1 MASFG
6 GAVKLTGESEY
17 RAALRNISQR
27 LKEVS
32 SELKLVSSQY
42 DKNDTSIEALTAKQA
57 ALTHRLDE
65 QKSKLSV
72 LREQYEQMGSE
83 YQQNKEKHEQLIASY
98 NKEKS
103 ELERIGRELGTS
115 STEYKQQAEVV
126 AKLEE
131 QVEKSTL
138 ANDQNER
145 SMSRMRTQ
153 MNNAQTDINK
163 TSNEIKDLE
172 SQMGKSADSGE
183 KLGEAVEDA
192 GDKARSAEGGFTVL
206 KGALADLIS
215 DGIEKVADGLKDFAA
230 DSSTAFSRLQA
241 QLGLST
247 DEMGKWK
254 EAVEGVYED
263 NFGESLQDVGDR
275 FAYIAQVTGETDPTN
290 IAELAENAMTL
301 EDTFGSDFNETIRG
315 VSNLMQHFGIDS
327 QTAFDLFA
335 QGSQNGLDY
344 TDELGDNIAEYGGNF
359 AQAGYSAEEY
369 FQLLENGAQGG
380 AYNLDKVND
389 SINEVKNR
397 LGDGTIASNLSI
409 FSSGTQD
416 VFNQWTQGNASMKD
430 VINSIVQDIS
440 SCTNEQD
447 ALNMAAT
454 AFGTMGEDANLSVV
468 ESLTTLGD
476 SYDDVNG
483 KMDEMKQQRYDNV
496 VSQLQEL
503 GRTLQTDVLAPIL
516 DEILPTVKD
525 AVNFFIDNKDA
536 IITGLAG
543 IAAGITTI
551 TVVQKIQGMVE
562 AFKEWKLA
570 TDGMTISQRL
580 LNAAQLSSPVGLV
593 LGLIAGLVA
602 GIVVLWNT
610 NEGFRDAVMNVWQDV
625 QDFVG
630 NAVQAIGDF
639 FANLGTTISQL
650 PQMFSDWL
658 NNVIATVTEWVS
670 NMAAQAA
677 SAGSQFVGNVV
688 DFVQNLPYN
697 LGYLLSTVI
706 GTVISWVEQMASNAA
721 SAGSQFVANAINFI
735 QNLPA
740 NVASFLSSV
749 ISNVVGWVS
758 NMASNASRAG
768 SQFLS
773 NAINFVSQ
781 LPGRIASFLSNVIS
795 NLGSWA
801 GQMASRGAEGAANMF
816 NAVVNGLAS
825 LPGRVLSIGSDI
837 VRGIWDG
844 ISGAAGWLGDQ
855 VRNFASGILDGM
867 KSALG
872 IHSPSRL
879 FRDQVGKDIARG
891 IGVGFTD
898 EMGSVVG
905 QMQDA
910 MPDPSAFVSD
920 QQIAYG
926 GSIASGYVANSSVVD
941 AVIEALERV
950 HIVLDDEVA
959 GKFVE
964 RTVTNAIFA

>member
-42 DKNDTSIEALTAKQA
+42 GKNDTSIEALTAKQT
-57 ALTHRLDE
+57 ALTHRLEE
-65 QKSKLSV
+65 QKAKLST
-72 LREQYEQMGSE
+72 LREQYEKMGSE

-98 NKEKS
+98 NREKS
-103 ELERIGRELGTS
+103 ELERIGRELGTTS
-115 STEYKQQAEVV
+115 PEYKQQAEVV
-126 AKLEE
+126 EKLKE
-131 QVEKSTL
+131 QVDKSTT

-153 MNNAQTDINK
+153 MNSAQADINK

-172 SQMGKSADSGE
+172 SQMGKSSDSSE
-183 KLGEAVEDA
+183 NLGEAVEDA

-206 KGALADLIS
+206 KGALADLVS
-215 DGIEKVADGLKDFAA
+215 DGIEKVADGLKDFAD

-247 DEMGKWK
+247 DEMGRWK
-254 EAVEGVYED
+254 EAVEGAYKD

-483 KMDEMKQQRYDNV
+483 KMGEMKQQRYDNV

-543 IAAGITTI
+543 IAAGITAI
-551 TVVQKIQGMVE
+551 AVVQKIQGMVE
-562 AFKEWKLA
+562 AFKAWKLA

-593 LGLIAGLVA
+593 LGLIAGLTA
-602 GIVVLWNT
+602 ALVVLWNT
-610 NEGFRDAVMNVWQDV
+610 NDGFREAVVNAWQGI
-625 QDFVG
+625 QDLVG
-630 NAVQAIGDF
+630 NAIQAIQGF
-639 FANLGTTISQL
+639 FSNLGTAISQL
-650 PQMFSDWL
+650 
-658 NNVIATVTEWVS
+658 
-670 NMAAQAA
+670 
-677 SAGSQFVGNVV
+677 
-688 DFVQNLPYN
+688 
-697 LGYLLSTVI
+697 
-706 GTVISWVEQMASNAA
+706 
-721 SAGSQFVANAINFI
+721 
-735 QNLPA
+735 
-740 NVASFLSSV
+740 
-749 ISNVVGWVS
+749 
-758 NMASNASRAG
+758 R
-768 SQFLS
+768 
-773 NAINFVSQ
+773 
-781 LPGRIASFLSNVIS
+781 RC
-795 NLGSWA
+795 
-801 GQMASRGAEGAANMF
+801 
-816 NAVVNGLAS
+816 
-825 LPGRVLSIGSDI
+825 
-837 VRGIWDG
+837 
-844 ISGAAGWLGDQ
+844 
-855 VRNFASGILDGM
+855 
-867 KSALG
+867 
-872 IHSPSRL
+872 SPT
-879 FRDQVGKDIARG
+879 G
-891 IGVGFTD
+891 
-898 EMGSVVG
+898 
-905 QMQDA
+905 
-910 MPDPSAFVSD
+910 
-920 QQIAYG
+920 
-926 GSIASGYVANSSVVD
+926 
-941 AVIEALERV
+941 
-950 HIVLDDEVA
+950 
-959 GKFVE
+959 
-964 RTVTNAIFA
+964 